1 MPEAEAQQRHEQV
14 QRESAAAASHA
25 QSSEP
30 ETRPVDD
37 LTGLQRDA
45 TARAEGLSGADE
57 DAFLKQQTQGL
68 TDRGAVK
75 MKVGPIKTRGK
86 ESRSV
91 ADDKR
96 AAGEEPDARDEH
108 LVSDN
113 GMEAGVGYQDRNARV
128 EQKNV
133 DGVPIEALQVGQHG
147 VAVGGIQVAPG
158 LKGSFQMGPGQQVA
172 DMSIKTGLNIP
183 PPNGWSQDLLDF
195 DVPFPVPPGVGMSVG
210 ASFDSDLSLNNF
222 ALQVQRQSTDG
233 TWNWND
239 ASENTFKYSLKGSV
253 KGSYKLGIGI
263 QAALYGGAPVA
274 KLQGGA
280 RASAG
285 VELGVDVSVSGAVV
299 TTYGRFGYDQLAKDG
314 AEGWLRQQPRTST
327 SAVTWSM
334 AADGAAKAAISLFA
348 GFKFFMFKGDLWT
361 YEFPPLDFANI
372 EAGAIFGVRDGERFA
387 DKVVTDAKGVRR
399 WWLLDFG
406 LLQKTI
412 KARKL
417 DAAKSS
423 ATKTRADASSLLDL
437 QSLVVAPQDGSEG
450 GGEGDAEGTRSEPQ
464 PMIDP
469 DKLRVLINNLRSAE
483 KMMIAPD
490 GEITDL
496 MNRDE
501 TARQLLEAYQLK
513 RTELDEQYESVLR
526 ADKEEKLQRGR
537 FKRTFYRDT
546 DQLKK
551 WRADRKKVEANITK
565 YLGKRD
571 EYRTGI
577 TAARRRMADELE
589 GLDGEQLAAK
599 VRAAVD
605 LKKETYRKNWAVYDQ
620 EFTSRRQAAGVKRYA
635 MEKQIAEQRAKVDRL
650 EEAVK
655 TARSDTESQEENT
668 GQLGREQESL
678 RWAVRQEA
686 HAQSMLSE
694 ARMREAELAGAGTA
708 ARTQRAW
715 YSRSISEAEKQY
727 IEAKRSRE
735 YRELEL
741 HQAKSDVRRQQAA
754 VDKLVRKAPVKQ
766 AENDYARAL
775 IALKLLEKRLATHI
789 RTGTADAHAE
799 LELLAGTGVTSTRKQ
814 QAALAEEQ
822 HRETPDAEDKAA
834 KKALA
839 QRLSKAANLEEARRR
854 IANDTANYLSVKD
867 AASYVFS
874 KDSRD
879 QPDVHEFMK
888 HSAGLPR
895 YKAGETQVRYKKED
909 LDRLKAFIQAEAGA
923 TP

>member
-1 MPEAEAQQRHEQV
+1 MPEAEARQRHEQV

-75 MKVGPIKTRGK
+75 MEVGGIKTKAEEGH
-86 ESRSV
+86 SV

-96 AAGEEPDARDEH
+96 EAGEKPDDGEEH
-108 LVSDN
+108 LVSGQN
-113 GMEAGVGYQDRNARV
+113 RTAGVGYQDGNARV

-147 VAVGGIQVAPG
+147 VAVGGIQLAPG

-183 PPNGWSQDLLDF
+183 PPNGWSQDLLDI
-195 DVPFPVPPGVGMSVG
+195 DVPLFPPGVGMSVG

-233 TWNWND
+233 TWNGND
-239 ASENTFKYSLKGSV
+239 ASENTLKYSLKGSV

-263 QAALYGGAPVA
+263 QAALYGGAPMA
-274 KLQGGA
+274 KFQGGV
-280 RASAG
+280 RASTG
-285 VELGVDVSVSGAVV
+285 IELGVDVFVSGAVE
-299 TTYGRFGYDQLAKDG
+299 TTYGRSGYDQLAKDG
-314 AEGWLRQQPRTST
+314 AESWLRQEPRTST
-327 SAVTWSM
+327 SDVTWSM
-334 AADGAAKAAISLFA
+334 AADGAAKAAIALFA
-348 GFKFFMFKGDLWT
+348 GFKVFTFKNDVWT
-361 YEFPPLDFANI
+361 YEFPPLEFANI

-406 LLQKTI
+406 LLQKKI

-423 ATKTRADASSLLDL
+423 ATKTRADAYSLLDL
-437 QSLVVAPQDGSEG
+437 QSLVVAPQDASEG

-469 DKLRVLINNLRSAE
+469 DMLRVLINNLRSAE

-501 TARQLLEAYQLK
+501 TARQLLEGYQLE

-551 WRADRKKVEANITK
+551 WRADRKKVEANIIK

-605 LKKETYRKNWAVYDQ
+605 LKKETYRKNWAVYEQ
-620 EFTSRRQAAGVKRYA
+620 ESTSRRQGAGVKRAA

-650 EEAVK
+650 AEAVK
-655 TARSDTESQEENT
+655 TARSDTESQEEHT
-668 GQLGREQESL
+668 GELGRHQEWL
-678 RWAVRQEA
+678 RSAVRQEA
-686 HAQSMLSE
+686 LAQSRLSE
-694 ARMREAELAGAGTA
+694 ARMREAELTGAGTA

-715 YSRSISEAEKQY
+715 YSRSISEAEEQY

-735 YRELEL
+735 YREREL

-766 AENDYARAL
+766 AETDYMLAL
-775 IALKLLEKRLATHI
+775 TTLKLLEKRLATDI
-789 RTGTADAHAE
+789 RTGTADAHDE

-834 KKALA
+834 KKALLERA
-839 QRLSKAANLEEARRR
+839 RQIVAA
-854 IANDTANYLSVKD
+854 DTANYLSVKD
-867 AASYVFS
+867 AASYVFG
-874 KDSRD
+874 KDSRG
-879 QPDVHEFMK
+879 QPDVHEFME

-895 YKAGETQVRYKKED
+895 YMAGKTQVRYKKED